1 MASQQGMTKVVP
13 PLNFA
18 CVEEG
23 LYRSAGP
30 LPLNLPFVSDLNLDT
45 VIWMASEDPS
55 PEFLSFLGTNGI
67 KFLNFGIGE
76 ITAPWD
82 SEVET
87 NVIAA
92 LQAMAE
98 ASNGRILVTCTMGRH
113 RTGTVIGCL
122 RRLQNWSITSTFAE
136 YRRFTG
142 GNRYRVIDELH
153 NIEQF
158 NRGSVELPELE
169 SRQVWLQEA

>member
-1 MASQQGMTKVVP
+1 MASQHVLTKVVP

-45 VIWMASEDPS
+45 IIWMATEDPS
-55 PEFLSFLGTNGI
+55 PEFFSWIRANGI

-82 SEVET
+82 PEIER
-87 NVIAA
+87 NVIGA
-92 LQAMAE
+92 LQALAE

-122 RRLQNWSITSTFAE
+122 RRLQNWSITSLVTP
-136 YRRFTG
+136 RLTG
-142 GNRYRVIDELH
+142 SINYT
-153 NIEQF
+153 
-158 NRGSVELPELE
+158 
-169 SRQVWLQEA
+169 